1 MYCTIQSKKKKNLKV
16 NVDKFIIWNAED
28 IMVILFRFPRGRALD
43 CYLHVICYIHGATMN
58 EWMNEGRQRM
68 RDNKK

>member
-1 MYCTIQSKKKKNLKV
+1 M
-16 NVDKFIIWNAED
+16 DKFIIWDMEA

-43 CYLHVICYIHGATMN
+43 CYLHVICWECATMN

-68 RDNKK
+68 QDKKK

>member
-1 MYCTIQSKKKKNLKV
+1 M
-16 NVDKFIIWNAED
+16 DKFIIWNAED

-43 CYLHVICYIHGATMN
+43 CYLHVIGYIHGATMN